1 MATPVTSSVVWPN
14 YSASNVAK
22 AADKSTALGK
32 DQFLS
37 LFVAQLQNQ
46 DPLTPMNNSEFIAQ
60 MAQFSSV
67 EQLMNMSNEI
77 SMLRLNIGAASS
89 LIGKYV
95 TWNEYDSN
103 GDVIRKNGL
112 VESVVSQDGNLFVE
126 VDGKLVGIDFV
137 GQISS
142 EPIKDSDNDSE
153 SSEGSTNNESG
164 NSEAG
169 NSSNSG
175 SAAND
180 EVSGS

>member
-1 MATPVTSSVVWPN
+1 PN

-22 AADKSTALGK
+22 AANKSNDLGK
-32 DQFLS
+32 DQFLA

-77 SMLRLNIGAASS
+77 ALLRQNIGSAST
-89 LIGKYV
+89 LIGKHV
-95 TWNEYDSN
+95 SWNEYDAEGKVVRN
-103 GDVIRKNGL
+103 TGL
-112 VESVVSQDGNLFVE
+112 VESVVSQDGHLFAE
-126 VDGKLVGIDFV
+126 INGKLVGIDFI

-142 EPIKDSDNDSE
+142 SPIKIVDEADETEPNESNNKEVPEETNESNASNPSE
-153 SSEGSTNNESG
+153 SPS
-164 NSEAG
+164 
-169 NSSNSG
+169 
-175 SAAND
+175 ND

>member
-1 MATPVTSSVVWPN
+1 MATPITSSVVWPN
-14 YSASNVAK
+14 YSTSNVAK

-46 DPLTPMNNSEFIAQ
+46 DPLTPMNNTEFIAQ

-89 LIGKYV
+89 LIGKHV

-103 GDVIRKNGL
+103 GKVVKKNGL
-112 VESVVSQDGNLFVE
+112 VESIVSQDGNLFVE
-126 VDGKLVGIDFV
+126 VDGKLVGMDYI

-142 EPIKDSDNDSE
+142 SPINENGTDSE
-153 SSEGSTNNESG
+153 NNEDDTTNESG
-164 NSEAG
+164 NSETE
-169 NSSNSG
+169 SSNDSD